1 LRGFEASGIGPRDL
15 STDDAL
21 GGNISLKGTVELSFP
36 LGLPEEYQIRGRI
49 FTDFGTVFRSDFKTA
64 SVIDD
69 KKLRVSVGFGFTW
82 RSPFGPLAVDFG
94 FPLMKAKYD
103 VKQVFRFSVGT
114 RF

>member
-49 FTDFGTVFRSDFKTA
+49 FTDFGTVFRSDFKAA
-64 SVIDD
+64 SVVDD
-69 KKLRVSVGFGFTW
+69 KKTACICRLWVY
-82 RSPFGPLAVDFG
+82 LA
-94 FPLMKAKYD
+94 LA
-103 VKQVFRFSVGT
+103 FRTLSSRFWFSACESKI
-114 RF
+114 